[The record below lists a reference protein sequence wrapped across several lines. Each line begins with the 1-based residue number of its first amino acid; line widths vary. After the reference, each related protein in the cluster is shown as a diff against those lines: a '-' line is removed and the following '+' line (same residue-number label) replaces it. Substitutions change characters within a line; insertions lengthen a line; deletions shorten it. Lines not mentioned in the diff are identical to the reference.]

1 MNELTNISY
10 NVGEVVE
17 NLESA
22 KIYAQDKKFEDFEV
36 AEIAE
41 GLKHIASLENVTAF
55 EIAFRLLSVKEHAKS
70 ANQLGK
76 LIGQEKAD
84 IYEFSKAYTGKS
96 KGRTS
101 EYIKVA
107 ETFRY
112 RDDTSKYIPNKEKY
126 YLDEVASRFNFDT
139 LLLVAKSKDLPM
151 LSDKYKFLE
160 GLNDGVTALEVKD
173 LLRHYN
179 EEETEEETEEPQTEE
194 PKTEENAENVLR
206 ETFEEDFSN
215 LSKTLQEGIRKWV
228 RANLQ
233 EEVSDLLISNI
244 KF

>member
-22 KIYAQDKKFEDFEV
+22 KIYAQDKKFEDFELI
-36 AEIAE
+36 EIGE

-55 EIAFRLLSVKEHAKS
+55 EIAFRLLAVKEHAKNAS
-70 ANQLGK
+70 QLGK

-84 IYEFSKAYTGKS
+84 IYEFSKVYTGKS

-112 RDDTSKYIPNKEKY
+112 RDDTSKYISNKEKY
-126 YLDEVASRFNFDT
+126 YLDDVAKKFNFDP
-139 LLLVAKSKDLPM
+139 L
-151 LSDKYKFLE
+151 LSDKYQFLE
-160 GLNDGVTALEVKD
+160 GLEEGITALEVKD
-173 LLRHYN
+173 KLRQLGE
-179 EEETEEETEEPQTEE
+179 EEETEEEETAQEETAQEE
-194 PKTEENAENVLR
+194 VAQEEVAKEVEDVSR
-206 ETFEEDFSN
+206 ETFEVDFSN
-215 LSKTLQEGIRKWV
+215 LSKTVQEKLRNWIK
-228 RANLQ
+228 ANLQ
-233 EEVSDLLISNI
+233 EEVTDLLITNI